1 MTLIIFFTT
10 CSFIYL
16 STLSHFAN
24 YKYFNAVFLTEVV
37 LVLVTFSG
45 FYTLSSLLFIQLVSI
60 FLYVL
65 TGKTVLR
72 N

>member
-24 YKYFNAVFLTEVV
+24 YKYFNTVFLTEVV
-37 LVLVTFSG
+37 LVVVTFSG
-45 FYTLSSLLFIQLVSI
+45 FYTLSSLLLIQLVSI

-65 TGKTVLR
+65 MGKTVLR